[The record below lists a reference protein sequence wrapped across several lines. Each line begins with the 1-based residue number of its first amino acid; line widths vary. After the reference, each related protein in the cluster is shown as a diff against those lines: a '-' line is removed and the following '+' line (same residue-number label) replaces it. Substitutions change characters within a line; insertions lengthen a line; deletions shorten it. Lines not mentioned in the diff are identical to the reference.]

1 MEHPWKGKSNCFIH
15 KKNYIFAR
23 DWKAMAEL
31 KILLNIYLE
40 FVSEILLHI
49 P

>member
-1 MEHPWKGKSNCFIH
+1 MEQIQIASSIRKIT
-15 KKNYIFAR
+15 FAPVFK
-23 DWKAMAEL
+23 KAMAEL